1 MDLNRA
7 IILAVQ
13 AHTGQVDKGGNPYIL
28 HPLRVM
34 LKMPDEKTRI
44 VAVLHDVLEDTPL
57 TLEDLRKEGFSE
69 DILEAL
75 DHLTRREG
83 ESYKKFIRRAKQHP
97 ISRLV
102 KLEDIEDNSDLSRI
116 PNPSEEDFKRLE
128 RYKWAKKELLSL
140 S

>member
-7 IILAVQ
+7 IIIATQ
-13 AHTGQVDKGGNPYIL
+13 AHAGQVDKGGNPYIL

-102 KLEDIEDNSDLSRI
+102 KLEDIEDTRGAS
-116 PNPSEEDFKRLE
+116 
-128 RYKWAKKELLSL
+128 
-140 S
+140 